1 MSSAAGAA
9 RVASA
14 ARAAGGRLIDAWD
27 RQLVGEVYRASFTRQ
42 TGVSLKYMMDFATS
56 TAGHSKQQ
64 LLLSAQFLHREI
76 PVRLAHRVAELENL
90 PHGISSKPQ
99 VQTVRDWYV
108 ESFRELRDF
117 KPIKN
122 SSDEDVFTSLIKSI
136 MKRHTNVV
144 PMMAKG
150 ILELR
155 RDLGSERALN
165 DLPEI
170 HKFLDGFYMSRI
182 GIRMLLGQHV
192 ALHEPGRDGW
202 IGLIC
207 TNLSPVLVAEEAVAD
222 ARDVCLRRYGEAP
235 EAEVFGDTNFTFAY
249 VPSHLH
255 QMLFE
260 LLKNSL
266 RAVTEH
272 FSDSNKAAPP
282 IRVVIAEGDED
293 ITIKVSDEGGGI
305 PRSGLPNVWTYLY
318 STAESPLENFD
329 VESEEGPQVVAGY
342 GYGLPLARLY
352 ARYFGGDLQLISME
366 KYGTDAFLHLSRLGT
381 STETLP

>member
-1 MSSAAGAA
+1 
-9 RVASA
+9 
-14 ARAAGGRLIDAWD
+14 
-27 RQLVGEVYRASFTRQ
+27 
-42 TGVSLKYMMDFATS
+42 MMDFANSTS
-56 TAGHSKQQ
+56 GSSKQQ
-64 LLLSAQFLHREI
+64 LLLSAQFLHKEI

-117 KPIKN
+117 KPVKN
-122 SSDEDVFTSLIKSI
+122 TTDEEEFTDLIKSI

-192 ALHEPGRDGW
+192 ALHEPPRDGW

-207 TNLSPVLVAEEAVAD
+207 TNLSPVGVAEEAVAD

-235 EAEVFGDTNFTFAY
+235 EVEVFGDPNFTFAY
-249 VPSHLH
+249 VPGHLH

-266 RAVTEH
+266 RAVTER
-272 FSDSNKAAPP
+272 FSESSKAAPP

-305 PRSGLPNVWTYLY
+305 PRSGLPNIWTVRSPSASYTWHKLRKCGFLFLFSFLFFWHPMCMRILLVRGCTIAHFSFMCFNACIC
-318 STAESPLENFD
+318 STCTPRRN
-329 VESEEGPQVVAGY
+329 
-342 GYGLPLARLY
+342 R
-352 ARYFGGDLQLISME
+352 RWKISMQRM
-366 KYGTDAFLHLSRLGT
+366 KKGQQLWLDMGMAYHWHGCMRGTLGGIYSSSAWRSMARMHSCT
-381 STETLP
+381 YHA